1 MLTTAAILHPTE
13 GVGGLLASAH
23 SLSDAVADWWR
34 GVDLG
39 GSQCGAPEVIGP
51 CPTSPGEL
59 PERPPT
65 PSRWAPSIIR
75 QSVECSTLS
84 GDMGDY
90 ASTALTLTREWAVAR
105 TLQFGGDGN
114 PSLNGDAVSLG
125 SAGSLRDAIAALE
138 ADTADELAGRRAYL
152 HVPQGLSIYL
162 PSVVEKDGRGRW
174 RTPGGNVVIV
184 SPGYSGSTVYATGEV
199 WASVGQRSTVD
210 IVRRDVNTA
219 EAWVDE
225 VGLAVFHPCYVT
237 SVTVTDDSPNGG

>member
-1 MLTTAAILHPTE
+1 MLTTAAILHPTQ

-59 PERPPT
+59 PDRPPT

-84 GDMGDY
+84 GDMSDY

-114 PSLNGDAVSLG
+114 PSLSGDATPLG
-125 SAGSLRDAIAALE
+125 SAATLRDAIAVLE
-138 ADTADELAGRRAYL
+138 GDAADELTGRRAYL
-152 HVPQGLSIYL
+152 HVPA
-162 PSVVEKDGRGRW
+162 
-174 RTPGGNVVIV
+174 TPGPRCTPPGRCGRRSV
-184 SPGYSGSTVYATGEV
+184 SGP
-199 WASVGQRSTVD
+199 RSTSCAATTT
-210 IVRRDVNTA
+210 RQKRGWMRS
-219 EAWVDE
+219 AW
-225 VGLAVFHPCYVT
+225 PSSTRVT
-237 SVTVTDDSPNGG
+237 

>member
-23 SLSDAVADWWR
+23 SLSGAVADWWR

-51 CPTSPGEL
+51 CPTSPGEP

-90 ASTALTLTREWAVAR
+90 AATALSLTREWAVAR
-105 TLQFGGDGN
+105 TLQFGGDNN
-114 PSLNGDAVSLG
+114 PSLDG
-125 SAGSLRDAIAALE
+125 SATPLGTVSTLRDAIAELE
-138 ADTADELAGRRAYL
+138 ADTADELTGRRAYL

-162 PSVVEKDGRGRW
+162 PRTVRRDDAGRW
-174 RTPGGNVVIV
+174 RTPAGNVVIV

-199 WASVGQRSTVD
+199 WASVGQRSAVD
-210 IVRRDVNTA
+210 IVRRDVNVA

-225 VGLAVFHPCYVT
+225 IGLAVFHPCYVT
-237 SVTVTDDSPNGG
+237 SVTIEDESNGG